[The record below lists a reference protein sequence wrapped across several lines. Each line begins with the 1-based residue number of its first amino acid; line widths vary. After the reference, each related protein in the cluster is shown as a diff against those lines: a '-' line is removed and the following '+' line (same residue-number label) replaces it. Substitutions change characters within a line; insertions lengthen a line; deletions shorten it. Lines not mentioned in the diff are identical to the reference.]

1 VPIER
6 FKIRIPNFEELGFKA
21 VDKTRFSWDL
31 MKDRPTDETLEL
43 TYEKIIT
50 IVNEYIQ
57 LMVKM
62 SASMNDESINQVKN
76 IGLSETFCLYM
87 VRRKDAH
94 PKLKASLLELYIK
107 MSLCT
112 SQRGSDADDYS
123 YR

>member
-1 VPIER
+1 
-6 FKIRIPNFEELGFKA
+6 
-21 VDKTRFSWDL
+21 
-31 MKDRPTDETLEL
+31 
-43 TYEKIIT
+43 
-50 IVNEYIQ
+50 VNEYIQ

-94 PKLKASLLELYIK
+94 PKLKASAFWNSTSRC
-107 MSLCT
+107 SLGT
-112 SQRGSDADDYS
+112 MPDGAQTADDYS